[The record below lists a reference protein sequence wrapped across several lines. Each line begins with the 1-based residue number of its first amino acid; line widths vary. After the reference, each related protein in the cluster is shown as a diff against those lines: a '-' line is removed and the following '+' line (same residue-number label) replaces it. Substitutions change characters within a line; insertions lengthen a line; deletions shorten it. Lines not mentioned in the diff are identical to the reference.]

1 MQMTRQAQIA
11 KAEAA
16 GFYIR
21 RKRNT
26 FMVIDSANQCVLATD
41 TERKAQNEM
50 AFQGKCIA

>member
-1 MQMTRQAQIA
+1 MTNRQSQIA

-16 GFYIR
+16 GFFIR
-21 RKRNT
+21 RARNT